1 MDDYLAPGSI
11 SDCPIEV
18 EKRLLGYLILSKE
31 FGVEFFSSRYNYVTC
46 PRRSSYCPYYR
57 TKNLVFLFEGPIY
70 LISKALRINYLLS

>member
-1 MDDYLAPGSI
+1 MDDYLVLGSV

-18 EKRLLGYLILSKE
+18 KKGLLGCLILSKE
-31 FGVEFFSSRYNYVTC
+31 FGVEFFSSRYNYITG
-46 PRRSSYCPYYR
+46 PWGSSYCPYYR